1 MQSVK
6 QYIEQTLLKPN
17 ILEKEL
23 IDFLE
28 NALRNNFFGV
38 CINPCHIKTAKKYL
52 YGSDLKI
59 ITVIGFPLGAN
70 FSSIKAQEAKE
81 CIEMGADEVDM
92 VIDIYSLKNAKYTQ
106 YQNDINAV
114 VNAADTVPVKT
125 ILETDYLTKDE
136 IATGALMAAQAGTSF
151 IKTSTGY
158 AKNGVGAKVED
169 IKIIKEVL
177 SFDFKDVKI
186 KASGGIKT
194 YKAAKAL
201 IEAGANRLGTSSGN
215 DILLGE
221 NK

>member
-1 MQSVK
+1 MQSIK
-6 QYIEQTLLKPN
+6 KYIEQTLLKPN

-28 NALRNNFFGV
+28 NAVRNDFLGV
-38 CINPCHIKTAKKYL
+38 CVNPCHIQTAKKYL

-70 FSSIKAQEAKE
+70 FTSIKSQEAKE

-106 YQNDINAV
+106 YKDDIKGV
-114 VNAADTVPVKT
+114 VEAAGDIPVKT

-136 IATGALMAAQAGTSF
+136 IATGALMAAQAGASF

-158 AKNGVGAKVED
+158 AKNGIGAKVED

-194 YKAAKAL
+194 YADATAL
-201 IEAGANRLGTSSGN
+201 IEAGANRLGTSSGVE
-215 DILLGE
+215 LLCGE

>member
-6 QYIEQTLLKPN
+6 KYIEQTLLRPN
-17 ILEKEL
+17 ISEKEL
-23 IDFLE
+23 INFLETALRSDFL
-28 NALRNNFFGV
+28 GV

-52 YGSDLKI
+52 YGSDLKV

-106 YQNDINAV
+106 YQNDIKAV
-114 VNAADTVPVKT
+114 VEAAGEIPVKT

-136 IATGALMAAQAGTSF
+136 IATGALMAAQAGASF

-186 KASGGIKT
+186 KASGGIKNYET
-194 YKAAKAL
+194 AKAL
-201 IEAGANRLGTSSGN
+201 IDVGADRIGTSSGI

-221 NK
+221 NN